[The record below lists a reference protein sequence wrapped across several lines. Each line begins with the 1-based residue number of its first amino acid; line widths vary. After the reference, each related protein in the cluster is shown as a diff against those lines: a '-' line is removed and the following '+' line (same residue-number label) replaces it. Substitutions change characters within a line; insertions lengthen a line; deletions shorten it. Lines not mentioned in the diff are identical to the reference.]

1 MHIDQAALS
10 GNKNSH
16 HQEASRSDRS
26 PVVGGELGAST
37 PPAQCTDV
45 MLGSGT
51 LPDSEFLLSSIRSAT
66 LRARLVANELD
77 AVGMSLKRNLISVEG
92 AVAWLRS
99 ENLLDHVLF
108 RPELL
113 NGSNAA

>member
-1 MHIDQAALS
+1 VQSITTAAADSKSNSTSRQDRPRAID
-10 GNKNSH
+10 
-16 HQEASRSDRS
+16 
-26 PVVGGELGAST
+26 GELARSS
-37 PPAQCTDV
+37 PPVPSTDV
-45 MLGSGT
+45 LGERGT

-77 AVGMSLKRNLISVEG
+77 TIGMSLKRNLISVEG
-92 AVAWLRS
+92 AVTWLRA

-113 NGSNAA
+113 NGSTAV